1 MNNSTMEDLC
11 EKNVKVL
18 LNNNNKIT
26 LPFLSKYEK
35 AKILGLRIQQLS
47 TGANTTLLKEEYID
61 LKSNIEIA
69 EKELKLKKIPLII
82 SRRLPNNKRE
92 LWHVKDL
99 LDLD

>member
-18 LNNNNKIT
+18 LNNNKKIT

>member
-69 EKELKLKKIPLII
+69 EKELKLKKIPPII

>member
-1 MNNSTMEDLC
+1 MNNNTMEDLC

-18 LNNNNKIT
+18 LNNNKKIT

-61 LKSNIEIA
+61 LKSNVEIA